1 MRTMAQRVQNLE
13 TFSQANQKLAALG
26 TLATGLAHELNNPAA
41 ASRSAAGQLRQTLN
55 SIQAQALKFYE
66 LQSTPEQIEFL
77 AAVQHEVELQSKSVS
92 WLDPLAQSDREE
104 EMTDWL
110 EAQGIENGWKLAPTL
125 VAAGLDVEWLQQL
138 AQKNISKSA
147 LSPLLVWLETTLTA
161 AGLVQQVEQSSER
174 ISRLVKAVK
183 EYSYMDR
190 APLQSV
196 DVHEGLEN
204 TLTILS
210 HKLKQKAVV
219 VSRNYHPQLP
229 CIEAYSSELNQ
240 VWTNL
245 IDNAIDAV
253 DKGGQ
258 IRLHTLLEGD
268 RLLVEIADNGTGIPP
283 EIQGRIF
290 EPFFTTKEVGR
301 GTGLGLVTSYR
312 IVVVR
317 HKGEIRVVSQP
328 GDTRFQVRLPLNL
341 AQ

>member
-1 MRTMAQRVQNLE
+1 MAQRVQNLE

-26 TLATGLAHELNNPAA
+26 TLAAGLAHELNNPAA

-77 AAVQHEVELQSKSVS
+77 AAVQHEVEIRSKSMS

-110 EAQGIENGWKLAPTL
+110 EAQGIENGWKLSPTL

-138 AQKNISKSA
+138 AQKNISTTA

-229 CIEAYSSELNQ
+229 RFEAYGSELNQ

-258 IRLHTLLEGD
+258 IWLHTLLECD
-268 RLLVEIADNGTGIPP
+268 RLLVEIADNGTDIPLD
-283 EIQGRIF
+283 IQGRIF

-312 IVVVR
+312 IVVR
-317 HKGEIRVVSQP
+317 HKGDIRVVSQP
-328 GDTRFQVRLPLNL
+328 GDTRFQVRLPFNP
-341 AQ
+341 